1 MGRPDVEI
9 SYTDSANW
17 NEREMRA
24 RFAWLREN
32 APVYWSEADHL
43 WILTKHDDV
52 EYVSKHQEIFTSA
65 EGVRPLPLKIGLIDE
80 AEPRH
85 GELRALI
92 NKGFTPR
99 MVKELEVIFR
109 ELTTRAIDAIADKG
123 QCDFVESIS
132 VPLPLW
138 LIASMLGIREEDWS
152 RFHAWSDHMI
162 AAEGN
167 LGNPEIA
174 ARAGR
179 AFAEYAAYATGVI
192 EDRRREPREDLIS
205 ILTGAKDAGKLV
217 HFEEGYT
224 TAAAATDI
232 AALDGVEN
240 DELIKL
246 CVILL
251 VAGNETTRNGI
262 SGGMQLLIENPEQ
275 RDKLIEHPELLND
288 AVEEM
293 VRLVSPVHSFCRT
306 VLRDTELRGQRIERG
321 QKVLMIYGSANR
333 DREFYGED
341 ADEFRIDRRAGHLGF
356 GIGSHFCLGANL
368 ARMEMRVV
376 FSELMR
382 RLPDM
387 EYAGNGPVLRNS
399 SLVRTCAE
407 MRVRFT
413 PEGVSIPTI
422 HPLAQAGQSD
432 KGHRSIRP

>member
-1 MGRPDVEI
+1 MR
-9 SYTDSANW
+9 
-17 NEREMRA
+17 ERFR
-24 RFAWLREN
+24 WLREHD
-32 APVYWSEADHL
+32 PVYWSEKDRL
-43 WILTKHDDV
+43 WVVTKHDDV
-52 EYVSKHQEIFTSA
+52 EYVSKHQEVFTSA

-85 GELRALI
+85 GQLRGLI

-99 MVKELEVIFR
+99 MVKKLEVTFR
-109 ELTTRAIDAIADKG
+109 DLTKRAIDAIADEG
-123 QCDFVESIS
+123 RCDFVKSIS

-138 LIASMLGIREEDWS
+138 LIASMIGIREEDWD
-152 RFHAWSDHMI
+152 RFHRWSDDMI

-167 LGNPEIA
+167 LGDLEVA

-179 AFAEYAAYATGVI
+179 AFAEYAAYATEVI
-192 EDRRREPREDLIS
+192 EDRRRNPQDDLIT
-205 ILTGAKDAGKLV
+205 LLAGAKDRGVLRTSSEDAPPGMDPLQGV
-217 HFEEGYT
+217 H
-224 TAAAATDI
+224 
-232 AALDGVEN
+232 N

-262 SGGMQLLIENPEQ
+262 SGGMQLLIENPDE
-275 RDKLIEHPELLND
+275 RRKLIENPGLLNS

-293 VRLVSPVHSFCRT
+293 VRLTSPVHSFCRT
-306 VLRDTELRGQRIERG
+306 ALRDTELRGKRIEKG

-333 DREFYGED
+333 DRDTYGPD
-341 ADEFRIDRRAGHLGF
+341 ADAFRIDRDASHLGF

-387 EYAGNGPVLRNS
+387 EYAAGGPVFRNS
-399 SLVRTCAE
+399 ALVRTISE
-407 MRVRFT
+407 MQVRYT
-413 PEGVSIPTI
+413 PERD
-422 HPLAQAGQSD
+422 LADAA
-432 KGHRSIRP
+432 

>member
-1 MGRPDVEI
+1 MSLPDVSI

-17 NEREMRA
+17 NEADMRA

-32 APVYWSEADHL
+32 APVFWSEADQL
-43 WILTKHDDV
+43 WVLTRYADV

-65 EGVRPLPLKIGLIDE
+65 EGVRPGLKIGLIDE

-99 MVKELEVIFR
+99 MVKKLETTFR

-138 LIASMLGIREEDWS
+138 LIASMLGIREEDWD
-152 RFHAWSDHMI
+152 RFHAWSDDMI

-167 LGNPEIA
+167 LGNVEIA
-174 ARAGR
+174 ARAGK
-179 AFAEYAAYATGVI
+179 AFVEYATYATAVI
-192 EDRRREPREDLIS
+192 EARRREPQDDLIS
-205 ILTGAKDAGKLV
+205 ILAGAKDAGKLV
-217 HFEEGYT
+217 QFGYESS
-224 TAAAATDI
+224 AAMEAAGVSP
-232 AALDGVEN
+232 LDAVHN

-262 SGGMQLLIENPEQ
+262 SGGMQLLIENPGE
-275 RDKLIEHPELLND
+275 RRKLIERPELLNG

-306 VLRDTELRGQRIERG
+306 AVGDTELRGQRIERG
-321 QKVLMIYGSANR
+321 QKVLLIYGSANR
-333 DREFYGED
+333 DREVYGED
-341 ADEFRIDRRAGHLGF
+341 ADVFRIERGASHLGF

-382 RLPDM
+382 RLPDI
-387 EYAGNGPVLRNS
+387 EYAGDGPVLRNS
-399 SLVRTCAE
+399 ALVRTCKE
-407 MRVRFT
+407 MLVRFT
-413 PEGVSIPTI
+413 PEGR
-422 HPLAQAGQSD
+422 QAAA
-432 KGHRSIRP
+432 